1 MSFATK
7 CLGSILILSSSSLAC
22 GSKQDSGD
30 GLGGVGSSSSSGGTG
45 TGAVAGGNAG
55 SFSLGGSAVAAGGT
69 GTVEPGGACQAVT
82 AGATVQPVFLV
93 FAFDVSGS
101 MGKGDAEWHD
111 QSLKWDPI
119 VAATKSFFA
128 DATSQGLSA
137 SLKFFPV
144 EGGDD
149 LSCNA
154 ATYATPDVPMTALPS
169 AAFGAALD
177 ANTPQTE
184 DDWIGGTPTAFAI
197 RGTQEYI
204 AAQQAAAPG
213 RYVTVLVTDGY
224 PQGCGGDADEIAT
237 VAADVAS
244 ALSNDVETYVIG
256 VANPPVNGAPDVV
269 TNLQQIAVA
278 GGTERA
284 FLIDTGSPTATSAAF
299 LAAIDEIRGAAI
311 SCSIDI
317 PQAPDGRAF
326 DKQRVRVTY
335 TTGAAS
341 QSELVYDAGCA
352 QPNSWRYDDPLSPKQ
367 LILCDASCETVR
379 GDIAASLG
387 IEFACEQVIEIPE

>member
-1 MSFATK
+1 M
-7 CLGSILILSSSSLAC
+7 GI
-22 GSKQDSGD
+22 
-30 GLGGVGSSSSSGGTG
+30 
-45 TGAVAGGNAG
+45 AG
-55 SFSLGGSAVAAGGT
+55 SFSLAGSAVAGGT
-69 GTVEPGGACQAVT
+69 GAVEPGGACQAVT
-82 AGATVQPVFLV
+82 AGAMVQPVFLV

-119 VAATKSFFA
+119 VAATKSFFS

-144 EGGDD
+144 AGGDD
-149 LSCNA
+149 LSCSA
-154 ATYATPDVPMTALPS
+154 VTYATPDVPMTPLPS
-169 AAFGAALD
+169 AAFAAALD

-204 AAQQAAAPG
+204 AAQRAAAPG

-237 VAADVAS
+237 VAEDVAS
-244 ALSNDVETYVIG
+244 ALSNGVETYVIG
-256 VANPPVNGAPDVV
+256 VANPPVNDAPDVV

-299 LAAIDEIRGAAI
+299 LDAIDEIRGAAI
-311 SCSIDI
+311 SCSIEI

-341 QSELVYDAGCA
+341 QSELVYDAGCS
-352 QPNSWRYDDPLSPKQ
+352 QPNSWRYDDPLAPRQ

-387 IEFACEQVIEIPE
+387 IEFACEQVIDIPE

>member
-1 MSFATK
+1 M
-7 CLGSILILSSSSLAC
+7 LSSSTLAC
-22 GSKQDSGD
+22 GSTDGGD
-30 GLGGVGSSSSSGGTG
+30 GGMGGAGAASAPASGAS
-45 TGAVAGGNAG
+45 GANSGAAG
-55 SFSLGGSAVAAGGT
+55 SLSLGGSGTDVGGT
-69 GTVEPGGACQAVT
+69 SGQEPGNACEAVT

-101 MGKGDAEWHD
+101 MGKGDAPWHD
-111 QSLKWDPI
+111 QSLKWDPV
-119 VAATKSFFA
+119 VAATKSFFS
-128 DATSQGLSA
+128 DPTSQGLSA

-144 EGGDD
+144 EGGNDR
-149 LSCNA
+149 SCNA
-154 ATYATPDVPMTALPS
+154 TTYATPDVPMTALPD

-184 DDWIGGTPTAFAI
+184 DDWIGGTPTAFAL
-197 RGTQEYI
+197 RGGQQYI
-204 AAQQAAAPG
+204 AAQQLAAPG
-213 RYVTVLVTDGY
+213 RYVNVLVTDGY
-224 PQGCGGDADEIAT
+224 PQGCGGDEDEIST

-244 ALSNDVETYVIG
+244 TLAGGVQTYVIG
-256 VANPPVNGAPDVV
+256 VANPPVNGAPDAV

-278 GGTERA
+278 GGTGQA

-317 PQAPDGRAF
+317 PRAPDGRAF
-326 DKQRVRVTY
+326 DKERVRVTY
-335 TTGAAS
+335 TAGDAS
-341 QSELVYDAGCA
+341 QRELTYDANCA
-352 QPNSWRYDDPLSPKQ
+352 LPNSWRYDAPLAPKQ

-387 IEFACEQVIEIPE
+387 IQFACEQVIVIPE